1 MALGVALNLGPVM
14 GDDLYF
20 TTTAV
25 NITPALSAELL
36 ANPGFNAW
44 TADNPDGWT
53 VSGEVSHD
61 PEVTER
67 DPTQAHA
74 DTKTVGGA
82 ANLYNSA
89 TSNQP
94 ILTQAVLTVG
104 GWFRAAG
111 SIGRLVAGTLAI
123 RDQNSGMSKIYSATG
138 AYAHTGRA
146 TSTIFQVRAL
156 GAGVDVT
163 TDDQSVKALSAT
175 TQLFTHAV
183 AYGDFSVD
191 LTIPTASFQ
200 GGVVFN
206 RVDASNYALLYYDRL
221 DGKVYLIKVVSGTTT
236 QIGSWTATYSAGK
249 TLMARRFKDGTI
261 DAYYNA
267 VKLTTSPVAS
277 TGLTGLQAGA
287 FLTDASGVTISRYA
301 WDARGAT

>member
-14 GDDLYF
+14 ADDLYF

-36 ANPGFNAW
+36 ANGGFSAW
-44 TADNPDGWT
+44 TGDNPDGWA
-53 VSGEVSHD
+53 VAGEAGHD

-74 DTKTVGGA
+74 DTKTTGGA

-94 ILTQAVLTVG
+94 ILTQAVLTIG

-111 SIGRLVAGTLAI
+111 TISRYVSGVLAA
-123 RDQNSGMSKIYSATG
+123 RDTNQGMSKTYNAAG

-146 TSTIFQVRAL
+146 TSTIFQARAL
-156 GAGVDVT
+156 GTGVDLT
-163 TDDQSVKALSAT
+163 LDDQSVKTLSAT

-200 GGVVFN
+200 GGVIFN
-206 RVDASNYALLYYDRL
+206 RVDASNYVLLYFDRL
-221 DGKVYLIKVVSGTTT
+221 DGKVYLIKVVAGTTT
-236 QIGSWTATYSAGK
+236 QLGSWTATYSAGA
-249 TLMARRFKDGTI
+249 TLTARVYKDSLWTSS
-261 DAYYNA
+261 
-267 VKLTTSPVAS
+267 TT
-277 TGLTGLQAGA
+277 G
-287 FLTDASGVTISRYA
+287 
-301 WDARGAT
+301 